1 MGTPSNFL
9 RFFMILPI
17 VHYGHPV
24 LRQKGAEIRSLSK
37 SIQKLAKDMIETMH
51 AANGVGLAAQQV
63 GQALQLT
70 VLDITG
76 TDRPS
81 QLFLGVREITLSS
94 MMPLVLINPQITR
107 KEGEEMGSEGC
118 LSFPEIGGDILRAG
132 TVHVS
137 AIGLDSKPLQF
148 TATGLLSRA
157 IQHELDHLNGILFI
171 DRMAAELRKTLDPE
185 IKSIE
190 KATISMLKKKG
201 VLKKNS

>member
-1 MGTPSNFL
+1 
-9 RFFMILPI
+9 MILPI

-24 LRQKGAEIRSLSK
+24 LRQKGAEIRSISK

-70 VLDITG
+70 VLDVTG

-94 MMPLVLINPQITR
+94 MMPLVLINPQMTR
-107 KEGEEMGSEGC
+107 KEGEEIGSEGC
-118 LSFPEIGGDILRAG
+118 LSFPGIGGDILRAG
-132 TVHVS
+132 TVHIS
-137 AIGLDSKPLQF
+137 SIGLDGNPLQF

-157 IQHELDHLNGILFI
+157 IQHELDHLNGIRFI
-171 DRMAAELRKTLDPE
+171 DRMATELRKTLDPE

-201 VLKKNS
+201 VLKKN